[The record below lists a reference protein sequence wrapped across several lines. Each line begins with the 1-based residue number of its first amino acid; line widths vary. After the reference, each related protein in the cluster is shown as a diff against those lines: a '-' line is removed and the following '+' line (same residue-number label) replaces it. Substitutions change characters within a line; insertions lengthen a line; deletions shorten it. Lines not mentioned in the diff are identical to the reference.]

1 MICEGIFN
9 LKHIMKKQEET
20 QLAYVHILVA
30 QAFVPN
36 PENKLYVKHINGD
49 KNDNRAVNLEWTN
62 DPEYNMNKGNLNT
75 N

>member
-1 MICEGIFN
+1 
-9 LKHIMKKQEET
+9 MKKQEET

>member
-1 MICEGIFN
+1 
-9 LKHIMKKQEET
+9 MKNQEET

-62 DPEYNMNKGNLNT
+62 DPEYNMNKNNLNT